1 MTKVRLGNL
10 CLAAAVAGVILCA
23 VLMRAFYMPYSGF
36 LRTVLYNILIF
47 SWAVSVWWRILHAQT
62 RRCLLGAAAL
72 MLFWLDI
79 RLIRYDFA
87 QTPEMLRRLWYAYY
101 IPMLLIPTLALY
113 TLFFLDRGQSAPLYK
128 YRYMIFV
135 FPVVLFSL
143 VLTNDCHQLA
153 FAFPPGQEVLGS
165 PDYTYR
171 FVYYL
176 CLLWI
181 FSCAVFTVVYLV
193 RRCRIPHTK
202 RILWLPLVPIFLAT
216 LYALLYKHILNVP
229 WMHAIAG
236 DMTVVQCLTFTA
248 SFEACIRCGLIQSN
262 MGYATLFE
270 VSMAKGLITDRAFVP
285 VQCSMQAAPLH
296 EEQLRQA
303 LTGSVQLDATTQL
316 HGHPIRKGYIFWQED
331 ITELVALLEELR
343 LTQEELHDIGDIIQ
357 AETAQKAQWLKL
369 SEQNRLYDKI
379 ETVTARQLA
388 RIQEYLIALKATDDI
403 DTARRL
409 LKHIVILGTYIK
421 RRSNLVFVCDK
432 AEDIDTTELRLS
444 LFESAESLRLSDI
457 RCAVQI
463 ADTAKIPPV
472 SAVAIYDAFEAIIE
486 ATLPGLQ
493 EILFCAEHTAQD
505 LLICALHIAEVT
517 AETILVQFFVG
528 RLVPEAAGVGADL
541 VRQNHSAVRQAAK
554 LQFEVDQADV
564 GIQHDLLQH
573 FVDLECVLGNGVQLF
588 LGGKV
593 KGQGVIMVDERVMQV
608 VVLVAVLQDGGLEH
622 LALGH
627 AHAQAE
633 VTGCNVADDDL
644 QRHDLD
650 LLHKGVA
657 VIDLLHVMG
666 GDALLLELPHQSVG
680 QLVVD
685 NALVANGALLLTV
698 TGSGVILIVD
708 HDDLGIVGS
717 ENLLGLAFVQLLKL
731 LHSNT
736 SMIN

>member
-1 MTKVRLGNL
+1 MTKVRLENL
-10 CLAAAVAGVILCA
+10 WLAAAVAGVILCA

-62 RRCLLGAAAL
+62 RHCLLGAAAL

-202 RILWLPLVPIFLAT
+202 SAPSGCRLCRFFGHALCFYCTSIF
-216 LYALLYKHILNVP
+216 LNVP

-248 SFEACIRCGLIQSN
+248 TFEACIRCGLIQSN

-285 VQCSMQAAPLH
+285 VQSSMQAAPLH
-296 EEQLRQA
+296 EAQLRQA

-316 HGHPIRKGYIFWQED
+316 HGHPIRKGYVFWQED
-331 ITELVALLEELR
+331 ITELVALLEQLR

-388 RIQEYLIALKATDDI
+388 RIQEYLIALRATDDV

-409 LKHIVILGTYIK
+409 LKRIVILGTYIK

-463 ADTAKIPPV
+463 TDTAKIPSA

-493 EILFCAEHTAQD
+493 EILFCAEHTAQGWG
-505 LLICALHIAEVT
+505 CAAAFNAPMRPLRCPACRRCSLNGMMMGFCISRCFRQKEA
-517 AETILVQFFVG
+517 AYDFPNLPQCCQG
-528 RLVPEAAGVGADL
+528 RL
-541 VRQNHSAVRQAAK
+541 
-554 LQFEVDQADV
+554 
-564 GIQHDLLQH
+564 
-573 FVDLECVLGNGVQLF
+573 
-588 LGGKV
+588 
-593 KGQGVIMVDERVMQV
+593 
-608 VVLVAVLQDGGLEH
+608 
-622 LALGH
+622 
-627 AHAQAE
+627 
-633 VTGCNVADDDL
+633 
-644 QRHDLD
+644 
-650 LLHKGVA
+650 
-657 VIDLLHVMG
+657 
-666 GDALLLELPHQSVG
+666 
-680 QLVVD
+680 
-685 NALVANGALLLTV
+685 
-698 TGSGVILIVD
+698 
-708 HDDLGIVGS
+708 
-717 ENLLGLAFVQLLKL
+717 
-731 LHSNT
+731 
-736 SMIN
+736 

>member
-36 LRTVLYNILIF
+36 WRTVLYNILIF

-62 RRCLLGAAAL
+62 RHCLLGAAAL

-176 CLLWI
+176 CLMWI

-202 RILWLPLVPIFLAT
+202 RILWLPLVPI
-216 LYALLYKHILNVP
+216 
-229 WMHAIAG
+229 
-236 DMTVVQCLTFTA
+236 
-248 SFEACIRCGLIQSN
+248 
-262 MGYATLFE
+262 
-270 VSMAKGLITDRAFVP
+270 TDRAFVP
-285 VQCSMQAAPLH
+285 VQCSMQAAPLR

-316 HGHPIRKGYIFWQED
+316 HGHPIRKGYVFWQED

-388 RIQEYLIALKATDDI
+388 RIQEYLIALRTTDDV

-463 ADTAKIPPV
+463 ADTAKIPSA

-493 EILFCAEHTAQD
+493 EILFCAEHTAQGWGLRCSVQCTD
-505 LLICALHIAEVT
+505 APAALPGLPQMQLERDEDGLLYFTMFPAE
-517 AETILVQFFVG
+517 
-528 RLVPEAAGVGADL
+528 
-541 VRQNHSAVRQAAK
+541 
-554 LQFEVDQADV
+554 
-564 GIQHDLLQH
+564 
-573 FVDLECVLGNGVQLF
+573 
-588 LGGKV
+588 GGS
-593 KGQGVIMVDERVMQV
+593 
-608 VVLVAVLQDGGLEH
+608 L
-622 LALGH
+622 
-627 AHAQAE
+627 
-633 VTGCNVADDDL
+633 
-644 QRHDLD
+644 
-650 LLHKGVA
+650 
-657 VIDLLHVMG
+657 
-666 GDALLLELPHQSVG
+666 
-680 QLVVD
+680 
-685 NALVANGALLLTV
+685 
-698 TGSGVILIVD
+698 
-708 HDDLGIVGS
+708 
-717 ENLLGLAFVQLLKL
+717 
-731 LHSNT
+731 
-736 SMIN
+736 

>member
-36 LRTVLYNILIF
+36 WRTVLYNILIF

-128 YRYMIFV
+128 YRYVIFV

-388 RIQEYLIALKATDDI
+388 RIQEYLIALKATDDV

-463 ADTAKIPPV
+463 ADTAKISPA

-493 EILFCAEHTAQD
+493 EILFCAEYTAQGWGLRCSVQCTD
-505 LLICALHIAEVT
+505 APAALPGLPQMQLERDDDGLLYFTMFPAE
-517 AETILVQFFVG
+517 G
-528 RLVPEAAGVGADL
+528 
-541 VRQNHSAVRQAAK
+541 
-554 LQFEVDQADV
+554 
-564 GIQHDLLQH
+564 
-573 FVDLECVLGNGVQLF
+573 
-588 LGGKV
+588 
-593 KGQGVIMVDERVMQV
+593 
-608 VVLVAVLQDGGLEH
+608 GGL
-622 LALGH
+622 
-627 AHAQAE
+627 
-633 VTGCNVADDDL
+633 
-644 QRHDLD
+644 
-650 LLHKGVA
+650 
-657 VIDLLHVMG
+657 
-666 GDALLLELPHQSVG
+666 
-680 QLVVD
+680 
-685 NALVANGALLLTV
+685 
-698 TGSGVILIVD
+698 
-708 HDDLGIVGS
+708 
-717 ENLLGLAFVQLLKL
+717 
-731 LHSNT
+731 
-736 SMIN
+736 

>member
-36 LRTVLYNILIF
+36 WRTVLYNILIF

-128 YRYMIFV
+128 YRYVIFV
-135 FPVVLFSL
+135 
-143 VLTNDCHQLA
+143 
-153 FAFPPGQEVLGS
+153 
-165 PDYTYR
+165 
-171 FVYYL
+171 
-176 CLLWI
+176 
-181 FSCAVFTVVYLV
+181 
-193 RRCRIPHTK
+193 
-202 RILWLPLVPIFLAT
+202 
-216 LYALLYKHILNVP
+216 LLYKHILNVP

-403 DTARRL
+403 DTARRR

-463 ADTAKIPPV
+463 ADTAKISPA

-493 EILFCAEHTAQD
+493 EILFCAEHTAQGWGLRCSVQCTD
-505 LLICALHIAEVT
+505 APAALPGLPQMQLERDDDGLLYFTMFPAE
-517 AETILVQFFVG
+517 G
-528 RLVPEAAGVGADL
+528 
-541 VRQNHSAVRQAAK
+541 
-554 LQFEVDQADV
+554 
-564 GIQHDLLQH
+564 
-573 FVDLECVLGNGVQLF
+573 
-588 LGGKV
+588 
-593 KGQGVIMVDERVMQV
+593 
-608 VVLVAVLQDGGLEH
+608 GGL
-622 LALGH
+622 
-627 AHAQAE
+627 
-633 VTGCNVADDDL
+633 
-644 QRHDLD
+644 
-650 LLHKGVA
+650 
-657 VIDLLHVMG
+657 
-666 GDALLLELPHQSVG
+666 
-680 QLVVD
+680 
-685 NALVANGALLLTV
+685 
-698 TGSGVILIVD
+698 
-708 HDDLGIVGS
+708 
-717 ENLLGLAFVQLLKL
+717 
-731 LHSNT
+731 
-736 SMIN
+736 

>member
-1 MTKVRLGNL
+1 M
-10 CLAAAVAGVILCA
+10 
-23 VLMRAFYMPYSGF
+23 
-36 LRTVLYNILIF
+36 
-47 SWAVSVWWRILHAQT
+47 
-62 RRCLLGAAAL
+62 
-72 MLFWLDI
+72 
-79 RLIRYDFA
+79 
-87 QTPEMLRRLWYAYY
+87 
-101 IPMLLIPTLALY
+101 
-113 TLFFLDRGQSAPLYK
+113 
-128 YRYMIFV
+128 
-135 FPVVLFSL
+135 
-143 VLTNDCHQLA
+143 
-153 FAFPPGQEVLGS
+153 
-165 PDYTYR
+165 
-171 FVYYL
+171 
-176 CLLWI
+176 
-181 FSCAVFTVVYLV
+181 
-193 RRCRIPHTK
+193 
-202 RILWLPLVPIFLAT
+202 
-216 LYALLYKHILNVP
+216 NVP

-388 RIQEYLIALKATDDI
+388 RIQEYLIALKATDDV

-463 ADTAKIPPV
+463 ADTAKISPA

-493 EILFCAEHTAQD
+493 EILFCAEHTAQGWGLRCSVQCTD
-505 LLICALHIAEVT
+505 APAALPGLPQMQLERDDDGLLYFTMFPAE
-517 AETILVQFFVG
+517 G
-528 RLVPEAAGVGADL
+528 
-541 VRQNHSAVRQAAK
+541 
-554 LQFEVDQADV
+554 
-564 GIQHDLLQH
+564 
-573 FVDLECVLGNGVQLF
+573 
-588 LGGKV
+588 
-593 KGQGVIMVDERVMQV
+593 
-608 VVLVAVLQDGGLEH
+608 GGL
-622 LALGH
+622 
-627 AHAQAE
+627 
-633 VTGCNVADDDL
+633 
-644 QRHDLD
+644 
-650 LLHKGVA
+650 
-657 VIDLLHVMG
+657 
-666 GDALLLELPHQSVG
+666 
-680 QLVVD
+680 
-685 NALVANGALLLTV
+685 
-698 TGSGVILIVD
+698 
-708 HDDLGIVGS
+708 
-717 ENLLGLAFVQLLKL
+717 
-731 LHSNT
+731 
-736 SMIN
+736 